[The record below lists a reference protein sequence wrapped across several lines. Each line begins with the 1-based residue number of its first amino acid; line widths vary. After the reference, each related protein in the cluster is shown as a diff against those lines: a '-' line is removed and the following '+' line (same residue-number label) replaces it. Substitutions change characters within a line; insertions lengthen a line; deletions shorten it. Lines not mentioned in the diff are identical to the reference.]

1 VSGVLGAASRKTAAL
16 ALIVLLAGVSAG
28 ILWSRSQLLVLAVL
42 ATGAASLAGFAKRAS
57 P

>member
-1 VSGVLGAASRKTAAL
+1 MSGVLGAASRKTAAL